1 MNPIRLATVL
11 LPLLLLGAGCSTLLA
26 PPPAGPLLYTLD
38 APLPQAAARPA
49 AAASAPTL
57 SVNPP
62 RAMAGFDSRYIVY
75 QRSPQQLER
84 FARSEWVDTP
94 ARMLAP
100 LLVSTLDR
108 SGAFHAVVLTPSA
121 ASGDL
126 RLDTEIVR
134 LQQDFGGAGSQLR
147 FTLRATLVDSAS
159 RRVLQAREFD
169 VAEPAASADTA
180 GGVQAAQRA
189 VQAVLQQVTAFCAD
203 AARNWAPP
211 PR

>member
-1 MNPIRLATVL
+1 MNVVRLAALL
-11 LPLLLLGAGCSTLLA
+11 LPLLAGGCSTLLA
-26 PPPAGPLLYTLD
+26 QPPAAPLLYTLD
-38 APLPQAAARPA
+38 AAAPVAAARPA
-49 AAASAPTL
+49 APASAPTM

-121 ASGDL
+121 AAGDL

-134 LQQDFGGAGSQLR
+134 LQQDFGAAASQVRL
-147 FTLRATLVDSAS
+147 TLRATLVDSAS

-189 VQAVLQQVTAFCAD
+189 VLALMQQLTAFCVDTASTWVPP
-203 AARNWAPP
+203 AR
-211 PR
+211 